1 MFRSLRRFSPTV
13 LCARTC
19 SAGATLAAALLLLM
33 AARTPASAQ
42 SISIDTF
49 NTNQSSLSLT
59 FPPSGTSASSSVSGA
74 GILGGERD
82 VQVNLTGGVIAGNTM
97 SAVVS
102 SGFFSYSQDATI
114 AGNALVQWDGTD
126 GSSGLNATGLGGVD
140 LTVGGTQDGLL
151 LNTFFDDLPVNVNIT
166 VYTDAAN
173 ASKMSFVMP
182 GLLFSSTN
190 FVIPY
195 NSFVTTLGAGAN
207 FANVGAVTMTLGSTV
222 TAPDVVLDFLQTTA
236 GLTAGKTVVVI
247 NDLNS
252 DGMAGPGDTLRYTIL
267 LTNPLDASGGT
278 ETGVQFANPI
288 PANTSLVV
296 GSVTTTQGTVTA
308 GNGSGVGVGVDVG
321 TMIDGDV
328 VTITFDAVIANPLP
342 AGVTQI
348 TCQGTATT
356 ATLPGGVLTQGPGG
370 GPTVIPVVAG
380 PLITATK
387 VGTVIIDNNGNG
399 LVNPGD
405 TIQWTALITNTG
417 NQNASGVTY
426 TNLAPLNTTLVVG
439 SVTTTQGTVTLGNTA
454 GNTSVAVNVG
464 TVNGGG
470 GTVTITF
477 RVLVNNPLPP
487 GTTQIACQGLV
498 TGTNIPNTPTDNPA
512 TPAPGDTTTLP
523 VDQVIG
529 IPIPTLDEWGLALLT
544 LMLLGFGILKLRRR
558 AA

>member
-1 MFRSLRRFSPTV
+1 MFRSIGRFSPTV

-19 SAGATLAAALLLLM
+19 SVGAALTAALLVLAAARHP
-33 AARTPASAQ
+33 AAAQ

-49 NTNQSSLSLT
+49 NTNQASLSLT
-59 FPPSGTSASSSVSGA
+59 YPPSGTSTSSSVSGA

-126 GSSGLNATGLGGVD
+126 GSTGLNATGLGGVD

-166 VYTDAAN
+166 VYTDAGN

-195 NSFVTTLGAGAN
+195 NSFVTFLGAGAD

-236 GLTAGKTVVVI
+236 GLTAGKTVTVI
-247 NDLNS
+247 NDLNG
-252 DGMAGPGDTLRYTIL
+252 DGMAGPGDTLRYTII
-267 LTNPLDASGGT
+267 LTNPLDASGGS
-278 ETGVQFANPI
+278 ETGVMYANPV

-321 TMIDGDV
+321 TMIDGAI
-328 VTITFDAVIANPLP
+328 VTITWDAVIANPLP

-380 PLITATK
+380 PLVTATK

-399 LVNPGD
+399 LANPGD
-405 TIQWTALITNTG
+405 TIQWTSVITNTG
-417 NQNASGVTY
+417 NQNASGVTF
-426 TNLAPLNTTLVVG
+426 TSGAPVNTTLVVG

-512 TPAPGDTTTLP
+512 TPAPGDASTVP
-523 VDQVIG
+523 VAVVG
-529 IPIPTLDEWGLALLT
+529 LPIPTLDAWGMALLM
-544 LMLLGFGILKLRRR
+544 LMLLGLGILTLRRR
-558 AA
+558 SA